1 MRRKII
7 FCAAILILVFRTG
20 AAAQERYIPGIPQVT
35 TTEEKNYGGVVVV
48 TPTLQAGFRGE
59 KAKFNEYRDL
69 GDRVFGAIGLRY
81 DGNRYYL
88 DFGAADMGYKTQ
100 TYGLEGGWW
109 GVGRF
114 HLSYDELPHNFTFGA
129 RSPYSGIGGTVLTL
143 PPAPPNVVP
152 PVSSWNTFD
161 YSLER
166 KKSEAGF
173 KIDVLK
179 PFYFDVQASKI
190 EKKGLFPIGVSATSP
205 GGAGIELPMPISYTT
220 DDIKFEAGYG
230 KNPLF
235 LSLSYYYSKFDNGNN
250 NLLFTNVASAPAAGL
265 DAFTLPRDN
274 YYQKINLKGAVKLPY
289 NSKFNMDI
297 AVAHTESDSNLLT
310 SYLNN
315 AAVRTPI
322 TLSKPDFNGDL
333 DTQNYAFAL
342 TTSPLYWLDGK
353 LFYKYYRRENDSSQ
367 ITTFDGAAT
376 LLNPLF
382 EYYKEQGGVQVGFT
396 LPAKFYVTTAY
407 TRAYTKRDRHDI
419 PKDWDDIAAVD
430 VRWTRLDWMVARA
443 GYELLH
449 RRAEFTGDTLGA
461 LEPFLRRF
469 DVAGQDRHTYK
480 ATLDFFPIENL
491 SLTVGGKYR
500 HANYQ
505 DAVLGLQRSTRGQFN
520 LDVDYLLFKRMRL
533 FANFDYERAK
543 FDQQQRQVSS
553 ATPAG
558 AFDPST
564 PPVVLTTP
572 TPPAGEGTGN
582 FNWTASTVEKNYYWG
597 LGTEIYVLP
606 NRLTLRFQY
615 SEVRSDGAVDF
626 SYLMPAGLLNTL
638 APGRTNDNIDVDNWD
653 KYRLRYFLAKATYNF
668 TKNLS
673 TALAYAYERY
683 KYDDAQYNGYLFLPT
698 SATGTTLDFLTGA
711 YADPNY
717 EAHLIFLSA
726 AYKF

>member
-1 MRRKII
+1 MRLKII
-7 FCAAILILVFRTG
+7 LCGTILSLLFCAG
-20 AAAQERYIPGIPQVT
+20 ASALERYIPGIPQVT
-35 TTEEKNYGGVVVV
+35 TSEEKNYGGEVVV
-48 TPTLQAGFRGE
+48 TPALQIDFKGQ

-69 GDRVFGAIGLRY
+69 GDGVYGAIGLHY
-81 DGNRYYL
+81 DANRYYL

-100 TYGLEGGWW
+100 TYQLDGGWW

-114 HLSYDELPHNFTFGA
+114 HLGYDELPHNFTFGA
-129 RSPYSGIGGTVLTL
+129 RSPYSGIGGTVLTT
-143 PPAPPNVVP
+143 PVPVP

-166 KKSEAGF
+166 KKTEAGF

-205 GGAGIELPMPISYTT
+205 GGPGIELPMPISFTT
-220 DDIKFEAGYG
+220 DDIKFEVGYG

-250 NLLFTNVASAPAAGL
+250 NLLFTNVSAAPTAGL

-274 YYQKINLKGAVKLPY
+274 YYQKINLKGALKLPF
-289 NSKFNMDI
+289 NSKFNVDI
-297 AVAHTESDSNLLT
+297 ATTHTESDSNLLT

-333 DTQNYAFAL
+333 NTQNYAFAL
-342 TTSPLYWLDGK
+342 TTNPLYWLDGK
-353 LFYKYYRRENDSSQ
+353 LFYKYYRRENNSDQ
-367 ITTFDGAAT
+367 ITTFDSGTT
-376 LLNPLF
+376 LVNPLF
-382 EYYKEQGGVQVGFT
+382 QYYKEQGGVQLGFT
-396 LPAKFYVTTAY
+396 LPAKFYVTTGY
-407 TRAYTKRDRHDI
+407 TRVYTKRDRDDV
-419 PKDWDDIAAVD
+419 PKNWDDIAAVD
-430 VRWTRLDWMVARA
+430 LRWSGLDWMVARA

-449 RRAEFTGDTLGA
+449 RRADFEGNSLGG
-461 LEPFLRRF
+461 LEPFQRRF

-480 ATLDFFPIENL
+480 ATFDFFPIENL

-505 DAVLGLQRSTRGQFN
+505 DAVLGLQRATRGQVNF
-520 LDVDYLLFKRMRL
+520 DVDYLLMKRVRL

-543 FDQQQRQVSS
+543 FDQQQRQVSL
-553 ATPAG
+553 APFPPAL
-558 AFDPST
+558 DPSN
-564 PPVVLTTP
+564 PPQVSPPASP
-572 TPPAGEGTGN
+572 TAGEGAGN
-582 FNWTASTVEKNYYWG
+582 FNWTASTVERNYYYG
-597 LGTEIYVLP
+597 AGTEIYVIP

-615 SEVRSDGAVDF
+615 SQVRSDGTVDF
-626 SYLMPAGLLNTL
+626 AYLLPQSQLSIL
-638 APGRTNDNIDVDNWD
+638 APGRTNDNIDLANWD
-653 KYRLRYFLAKATYNF
+653 KYRLSYFLGKATYNF

-673 TALAYAYERY
+673 LALAYAYEKY

-698 SATGTTLDFLTGA
+698 NAAGTTLDFLTGA
-711 YADPNY
+711 YANPDY
-717 EAHLIFLSA
+717 EAHILFLSA